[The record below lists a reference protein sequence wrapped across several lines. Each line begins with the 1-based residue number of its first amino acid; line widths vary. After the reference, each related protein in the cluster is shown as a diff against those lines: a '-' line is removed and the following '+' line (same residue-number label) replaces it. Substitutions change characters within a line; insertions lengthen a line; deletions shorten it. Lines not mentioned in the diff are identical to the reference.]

1 MLFKICLYC
10 CTSFQTLRVQ
20 TTRSDY
26 MQMLLILRARSR
38 TQTPLGQDKEARKAK
53 RWHLVCENL
62 SEISQY
68 TADPTHLT
76 FDCSKKYDRWTFHQY
91 LVIMCP
97 WGWIKNI
104 FIFLAVQ
111 NSSLGDLVT
120 ESLTHS
126 LTVPFT
132 FEIQRATQETCDLW
146 DIWSEWCRYVTW
158 PEKDKYNNKYK
169 YNDKYI

>member
-10 CTSFQTLRVQ
+10 CTSFQTLKVQ

-53 RWHLVCENL
+53 SWHLVCENL

-76 FDCSKKYDRWTFHQY
+76 FDSSKKTWQMNFPSVSCDNVPLRLDQEY
-91 LVIMCP
+91 LHICLDLSSEGPNFYLTLSSPVHDM
-97 WGWIKNI
+97 NI
-104 FIFLAVQ
+104 ICVLYISRQV
-111 NSSLGDLVT
+111 
-120 ESLTHS
+120 
-126 LTVPFT
+126 
-132 FEIQRATQETCDLW
+132 R
-146 DIWSEWCRYVTW
+146 SEWW
-158 PEKDKYNNKYK
+158 
-169 YNDKYI
+169 KYIWYLG